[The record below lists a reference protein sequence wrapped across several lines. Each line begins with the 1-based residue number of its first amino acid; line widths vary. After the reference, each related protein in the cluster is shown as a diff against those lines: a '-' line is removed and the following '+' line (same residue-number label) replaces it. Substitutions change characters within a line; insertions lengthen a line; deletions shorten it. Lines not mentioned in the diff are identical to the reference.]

1 MHSHYY
7 SQDFYIDCQMQ
18 VVIKMALF
26 EMQSLL
32 AAAFVMSKL
41 GFSWVYTQSKKILR
55 ENIEY
60 LFTFGVMD
68 SLKVLAVEFELERGF
83 LSYFHIT
90 NLLIEYFTLSKF
102 IVFQYQCFKKPK
114 DLHFKK
120 NLK

>member
-1 MHSHYY
+1 
-7 SQDFYIDCQMQ
+7 
-18 VVIKMALF
+18 
-26 EMQSLL
+26 MQSLL

-68 SLKVLAVEFELERGF
+68 SLKVLAAEFELERGF

-102 IVFQYQCFKKPK
+102 IVFQYQCFKKPR